1 MQGPSLRAADA
12 AHVLYR
18 SGMPHKPKI
27 DFSGGQAAEDALVRY
42 VVREVELG
50 RTLAEVFEDPYV
62 TNRATATDRMRLM
75 ERREVIDA
83 VGEDVLESLRTQLA
97 DLDDD

>member
-1 MQGPSLRAADA
+1 MGIADEI
-12 AHVLYR
+12 AHLVG
-18 SGMPHKPKI
+18 SESAKHKRLVEYVV
-27 DFSGGQAAEDALVRY
+27 GQAKG
-42 VVREVELG
+42 G
-50 RTLAEVFEDPYV
+50 RNLAEVLDDPYV